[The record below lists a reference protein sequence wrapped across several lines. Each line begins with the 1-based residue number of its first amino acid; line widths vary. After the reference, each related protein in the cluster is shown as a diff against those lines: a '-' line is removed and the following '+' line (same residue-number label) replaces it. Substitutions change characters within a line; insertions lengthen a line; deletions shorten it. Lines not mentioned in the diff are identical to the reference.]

1 MDIAK
6 AKAVKEILNN
16 IETIRELRSFYE
28 KNRIKDV
35 TISITFQEDGI
46 PKTATMRATSITFQE
61 DGIPKTATMRA
72 TNALRLGEE
81 NIQRL
86 IRYILNGCDA
96 EIKDLENQIG
106 RM

>member
-6 AKAVKEILNN
+6 AKAAKEILDN
-16 IETIRELRSFYE
+16 IETIREFRSFYE
-28 KNRIKDV
+28 KNGIKEV

-46 PKTATMRATSITFQE
+46 S
-61 DGIPKTATMRA
+61 KTATMRA
-72 TNALRLGEE
+72 TNALRSGKE

>member
-6 AKAVKEILNN
+6 AKAVKEILDN

-35 TISITFQEDGI
+35 TVSITFQEDG
-46 PKTATMRATSITFQE
+46 M
-61 DGIPKTATMRA
+61 PKTATMRA
-72 TNALRLGEE
+72 TNALRSGEE
-81 NIQRL
+81 TIQRL

-96 EIKDLENQIG
+96 EIRDLERQIG

>member
-6 AKAVKEILNN
+6 AKAVKEILNS

-35 TISITFQEDGI
+35 TVSITFQKDGI
-46 PKTATMRATSITFQE
+46 SKTE
-61 DGIPKTATMRA
+61 TMRA
-72 TNALRLGEE
+72 TNSLRTGEE

>member
-6 AKAVKEILNN
+6 AKAAKKILDN

-35 TISITFQEDGI
+35 TVSITFQEDGR
-46 PKTATMRATSITFQE
+46 PKTATMRE
-61 DGIPKTATMRA
+61 
-72 TNALRLGEE
+72 TNALRSGEE
-81 NIQRL
+81 TIQRF

-96 EIKDLENQIG
+96 EIKDLENQIS

>member
-6 AKAVKEILNN
+6 AKAAKEILDN
-16 IETIRELRSFYE
+16 IETIREFRSFYE
-28 KNRIKDV
+28 KNGIKEV

-46 PKTATMRATSITFQE
+46 FKTGTVKMES
-61 DGIPKTATMRA
+61 
-72 TNALRLGEE
+72 ALRSKKED
-81 NIQRL
+81 IQRF

-96 EIKDLENQIG
+96 EIEDLENQIG

>member
-1 MDIAK
+1 MDVEK
-6 AKAVKEILNN
+6 AKAAKEILDS
-16 IETIRELRSFYE
+16 IETVRELRRFYE
-28 KNRIKDV
+28 KNRIKEV
-35 TISITFQEDGI
+35 AVSITFQEDGV
-46 PKTATMRATSITFQE
+46 
-61 DGIPKTATMRA
+61 PKTATMRA

-81 NIQRL
+81 NIQRI

>member
-6 AKAVKEILNN
+6 AKAAKEILDN
-16 IETIRELRSFYE
+16 IETIREFRSFYE
-28 KNRIKDV
+28 KNGIKEV

-46 PKTATMRATSITFQE
+46 PKTATMS
-61 DGIPKTATMRA
+61 A
-72 TNALRLGEE
+72 TNALRSGKE

-106 RM
+106 KM

>member
-1 MDIAK
+1 MDIEK
-6 AKAVKEILNN
+6 AKAAKEILDS
-16 IETIRELRSFYE
+16 IEKIREFRSFYE
-28 KNRIKDV
+28 KNR
-35 TISITFQEDGI
+35 
-46 PKTATMRATSITFQE
+46 
-61 DGIPKTATMRA
+61 
-72 TNALRLGEE
+72 LRQGEE

>member
-6 AKAVKEILNN
+6 AKAAKEILDN
-16 IETIRELRSFYE
+16 IETIREFRSFYE
-28 KNRIKDV
+28 KNGIKEV
-35 TISITFQEDGI
+35 TI
-46 PKTATMRATSITFQE
+46 SITFQE

-81 NIQRL
+81 TIQRL

>member
-6 AKAVKEILNN
+6 AKAVKEILDN

-28 KNRIKDV
+28 KNRIKEV
-35 TISITFQEDGI
+35 TISITFQEDGV
-46 PKTATMRATSITFQE
+46 PKTETMRV
-61 DGIPKTATMRA
+61 
-72 TNALRLGEE
+72 TNALRSGEE
-81 NIQRL
+81 NIQRF